1 LAYDNTCKYLA
12 EKYPA
17 AFARWLLSTETTD
30 IQVLKTEL
38 SLEPIRAD
46 SLAFLQVANQI
57 LHLEFQTSPYSEP
70 PISFRMLDYW
80 VRLKRL
86 YWNADIVQVVI
97 YLKSIDSE
105 LVFVDQFQNDNTS
118 HRYRVIRMWEQ
129 DPAPLLAN
137 PVLLPLATLAQ
148 TDSPRAL
155 LQQVA
160 EGVAMIEESS
170 ERSQLSTCIQL
181 LAGLKFNQNLIR
193 QLFRG
198 EAMRESVIY
207 QEILEEGRQ
216 LGRQQGVQ
224 QGVQQGKQ
232 QGVKEEALSLVSRQL
247 IRRLGNIAP
256 EIQQQISQLSLVQL
270 EQLAEELLDFSQ
282 PTDLTNWLN
291 QQPNS

>member
-1 LAYDNTCKYLA
+1 
-12 EKYPA
+12 
-17 AFARWLLSTETTD
+17 
-30 IQVLKTEL
+30 
-38 SLEPIRAD
+38 
-46 SLAFLQVANQI
+46 
-57 LHLEFQTSPYSEP
+57 
-70 PISFRMLDYW
+70 M
-80 VRLKRL
+80 
-86 YWNADIVQVVI
+86 QVVI

-129 DPAPLLAN
+129 DPTPLLAN

-170 ERSQLSTCIQL
+170 ERSQLSTCIQV

-224 QGVQQGKQ
+224 QGV
-232 QGVKEEALSLVSRQL
+232 KEEALSLVSRLL

-256 EIQQQISQLSLVQL
+256 EVQQQISQLSLVKL

>member
-46 SLAFLQVANQI
+46 SLAFLKVANQI
-57 LHLEFQTSPYSEP
+57 LHLEFQTTPYSEP
-70 PISFRMLDYW
+70 PMSFRMLDYW

-105 LVFVDQFQNDNTS
+105 LAFVDQFQNDNTS

-129 DPAPLLAN
+129 DPAPLLSN

-207 QEILEEGRQ
+207 QEILEEGK
-216 LGRQQGVQ
+216 QQGI
-224 QGVQQGKQ
+224 Q
-232 QGVKEEALSLVSRQL
+232 QGVKEEALSLVSRL
-247 IRRLGNIAP
+247 LNRRLGNISP
-256 EIQQQISQLSLVQL
+256 EIQQQISQLSRAQL
-270 EQLAEELLDFSQ
+270 EELAEELLDFSQ

-291 QQPNS
+291 SYFF

>member
-105 LVFVDQFQNDNTS
+105 LVFVDQFQNENTS

-160 EGVAMIEESS
+160 EGVAMIEESR
-170 ERSQLSTCIQL
+170 ERSQLSTCIQV

-207 QEILEEGRQ
+207 QEILEEGKE
-216 LGRQQGVQ
+216 QGI
-224 QGVQQGKQ
+224 Q
-232 QGVKEEALSLVSRQL
+232 QGVKEEALSLVSRLL

-256 EIQQQISQLSLVQL
+256 EVQQQISQLSLVQL

-282 PTDLTNWLN
+282 STDLTNWLN